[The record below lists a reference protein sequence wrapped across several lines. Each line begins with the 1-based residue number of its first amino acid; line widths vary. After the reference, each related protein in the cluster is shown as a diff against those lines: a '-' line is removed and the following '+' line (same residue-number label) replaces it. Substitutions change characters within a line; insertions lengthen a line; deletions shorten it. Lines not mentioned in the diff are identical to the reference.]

1 MTAISLHPL
10 AGDYLE
16 RVRRAGQG
24 VPARERLRELL
35 VDIRRTF
42 FAEAIDPEASSAE
55 ALTVLDRLGE
65 PEEIIAA
72 ERPDATVS
80 ADGRGTGEWAAIFLL
95 LLGGFVFGLGWIVGL
110 ILLWSS
116 RAWSTMDKLIG
127 TVVIPGGL
135 AASVYVLLL
144 YRVPASR
151 SISHCWSVG
160 GPTHCISGPSSG
172 PSAFAVA
179 ALLVVGV
186 SPIFT
191 AIYLARR
198 AR

>member
-10 AGDYLE
+10 AADYLE

-24 VPARERLRELL
+24 LPHDRLRELL
-35 VDIRRTF
+35 VDIQAHL
-42 FAEAIDPEASSAE
+42 AEAIDPEASDAE
-55 ALTVLDRLGE
+55 ALTILDRLGE

-80 ADGRGTGEWAAIFLL
+80 ADGRGTREWAAIFLL

-135 AASVYVLLL
+135 AGSVYMLLL

-160 GPTHCISGPSSG
+160 GPTHCTSGPSSG